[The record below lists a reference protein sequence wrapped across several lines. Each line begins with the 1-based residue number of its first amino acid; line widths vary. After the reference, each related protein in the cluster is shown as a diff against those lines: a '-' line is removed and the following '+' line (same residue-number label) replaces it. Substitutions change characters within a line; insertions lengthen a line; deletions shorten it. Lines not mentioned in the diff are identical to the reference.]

1 VICPNATEIAMVK
14 QAIQDGVIT
23 WHAFPMNI
31 EPELADAS
39 LFESGR

>member
-1 VICPNATEIAMVK
+1 MVK
-14 QAIQDGVIT
+14 QATIQDGVIT

-39 LFESGR
+39 LFESGRWAPSAVHVQ